1 LAADRQPGGEEDAM
15 VDVVITGLGA
25 ASRLGIGVDALS
37 RGMAEVRYAPPEP
50 IADPGA
56 HVPVPLFYRL
66 PDEQLPPGPDE
77 ALGLP
82 VGRANL
88 LALDSARQ
96 ATRSARLVP
105 DPDTRVSVLI
115 GSSVADV
122 HVVERWRTD
131 GYPQRSRWVPVFSAA
146 SAIAADLGADGG
158 AVSLSNACSGS
169 GYALAIGADMI
180 AAGETDVVVAGGM
193 ETYSRVALACFNR
206 LGALDPN
213 GIRPFDRDR
222 AGSILAEG
230 AGCLVLESAE
240 HAHRRGAPVLARL
253 LGSGWSCDGHHA
265 TAPDPTGTQIAR
277 AMRAALDDAG
287 ATPDDIDFLVP
298 HGTGTERNDATES
311 VAMATVFGDRLAK
324 IPLYSL
330 KALIG
335 HTGGASAALAVAAA
349 VLFCQQGWLPP
360 NVPVAEPDPD
370 CPVLLPADRTPLP
383 GRTGMVNAYAF
394 GGNNMSLIVAG
405 GE

>member
-1 LAADRQPGGEEDAM
+1 M

-56 HVPVPLFYRL
+56 RVPVPLFYRL

-96 ATRSARLVP
+96 ATRSARLGP

-213 GIRPFDRDR
+213 GIRPFDRHR